1 MIKEK
6 LLETIREYDLM
17 GENELVLIGVSGGAD
32 STALLHLLFSLKEE
46 LKINL
51 HVAHLNHL
59 LRKGEAELDMRYVQG
74 LAQNLKVPINVESID
89 VQAFARETGKGVE
102 EAAREVR
109 YAFFAR
115 TAQKIGAK
123 KIAVGH
129 TADDNVETFLM
140 RLLRGSGIK
149 GLCGIPPKRGM
160 VVRPMI
166 KIWRKEIEEYVGGL
180 KLVPRRDHTN
190 YESKFMRN
198 RVRMK
203 LIPQLKIYNLNIKE
217 IILQTI
223 LLLTEDAEY
232 LDRKT
237 EEALN
242 AALLSAKED
251 ELVLDLVKVARLD
264 LPIQGHLV
272 RKAIERLKGNLT
284 ELSYAHVHKIL
295 ENISRKDRWENHL
308 PGGATVIIQR
318 DKIYFN
324 RERPRP
330 SLKKEYRYSLS
341 VPGEVEI
348 DEIGKT
354 MRASLLEKV
363 SVEEVNL
370 HAKTGYVDYNCLAK
384 QLIVRNRNEGD
395 RFVPLGMRGTKK
407 VQDFFIDEKVP
418 IEERDFIPI
427 VESGGK
433 IVWVGGMRIDER
445 VKVTPATTR
454 VVKFELL

>member
-1 MIKEK
+1 MLKDK
-6 LLETIREYDLM
+6 LLETIREYNLIDK
-17 GENELVLIGVSGGAD
+17 GELVLIGVSGGAD
-32 STALLHLLFSLKEE
+32 STALLHLLASLKEE
-46 LKINL
+46 FEINL

-59 LRKGEAELDMRYVQG
+59 LRKGDAELDARYVQG
-74 LAQNLKVPINVESID
+74 LAQNLKVPVSIESFD
-89 VQAFARETGKGVE
+89 VQAYAGETGKGIE
-102 EAAREVR
+102 EAAREAR
-109 YAFFAR
+109 YDFFSR
-115 TAQKIGAK
+115 TAKKVGAK

-140 RLLRGSGIK
+140 RLLRGSGIR

-160 VVRPMI
+160 IIRPMI

-237 EEALN
+237 EEALA
-242 AALLSAKED
+242 AALLAAKEN
-251 ELVLDLVKVARLD
+251 ELILDLSRVTRLD

-272 RKAIERLKGNLT
+272 RKAIERVKGNLT
-284 ELSYAHVHKIL
+284 ELSYAHVQNIL
-295 ENISRKDRWENHL
+295 ENMSIKEKWENHL
-308 PGGATVIIQR
+308 PGGATVLIQK
-318 DKIYFN
+318 DKILFT

-330 SLKKEYRYSLS
+330 NLKKEFSYTLS

-348 DEIGKT
+348 DEIGKR
-354 MRASLLEKV
+354 MRVSLLETV
-363 SVEEVNL
+363 SVEEVSQD
-370 HAKTGYVDYNCLAK
+370 AKVGYVDYSSLAK

-418 IEERDFIPI
+418 LEERDFIPM

-445 VKVTPATTR
+445 VKVTPATNR

>member
-1 MIKEK
+1 MLKDK
-6 LLETIREYDLM
+6 LLETIREYNLI
-17 GENELVLIGVSGGAD
+17 GKGELVLIGVSGGVD
-32 STALLHLLFSLKEE
+32 STALLHLLDSLKEE
-46 LKINL
+46 FEINL

-59 LRKGEAELDMRYVQG
+59 LRKGDAELDARYVQG
-74 LAQNLKVPINVESID
+74 LAQNLKVPVSIESFD
-89 VQAFARETGKGVE
+89 VQAYAKETGRGIE
-102 EAAREVR
+102 EAAREAR
-109 YAFFAR
+109 YDFFSR
-115 TAQKIGAK
+115 TAKQVGAK

-160 VVRPMI
+160 VIRPMI
-166 KIWRKEIEEYVGGL
+166 KIWRKQIEDYVGGL

-237 EEALN
+237 EEAIS

-251 ELVLDLVKVARLD
+251 ELVLDLSRVLKLD
-264 LPIQGHLV
+264 LPVQGHLI
-272 RKAIERLKGNLT
+272 RKAIERVKGNLT
-284 ELSYAHVHKIL
+284 ELTYAHVHTIL
-295 ENISRKDRWENHL
+295 ENMSNKERWENHL
-308 PGGATVIIQR
+308 PGGATVFIQK
-318 DKIYFN
+318 DKISFA

-330 SLKKEYRYSLS
+330 QLKKEYRYLMT
-341 VPGEVEI
+341 VPGEIEI
-348 DEIGKT
+348 VEIGKKL
-354 MRASLLEKV
+354 RVSIVENISL
-363 SVEEVNL
+363 EEINQN
-370 HAKTGYVDYNCLAK
+370 GEIGFIDYSTLAK
-384 QLIVRNRNEGD
+384 QLVIRNRNEGD
-395 RFVPLGMRGTKK
+395 RFVPLGMRGSKK

-418 IEERDFIPI
+418 LEERDFVPM

-445 VKVTPATTR
+445 VKVTPTTTR
-454 VVKFELL
+454 AVKFELL